1 MVSVVGGGKGR
12 RDCFIENESGSVV
25 DLLGRTYNELAF
37 HLWLL
42 VFVMMQACLIPFSLF
57 LDFCVLL
64 IFLACIELDE

>member
-1 MVSVVGGGKGR
+1 MSVVGGGKGG

-42 VFVMMQACLIPFSLF
+42 IFRDDAGLSDSFFSLSRF
-57 LDFCVLL
+57 LRAARFPCVH
-64 IFLACIELDE
+64 